1 MTTLYRFST
10 RLQKVAAT
18 AALVGGMAPLAAS
31 ALTLDTTFLQA
42 NSVFALND
50 MAYDAMKLSGT
61 TISALGNASL
71 VGGAA
76 AADPSTVPSFN
87 LPVTKV
93 DVSLGL
99 PFFGPMVTPNSG
111 AASGSALLISRG
123 QKNITLAN
131 FVIDYKSSLVMADIT
146 ANGVTQKYTSLYS
159 FEAPDLQ
166 IGLNGLTLNMHQQ
179 LSNLVLTPTAL
190 SSFSSGLNLS
200 KFFQNT
206 INGLDFGT
214 ITVDINGAL
223 RFGLSDK
230 AFVASS
236 VPEAPSMAAMA
247 LGLVGIAAVSRRKA
261 ASQG

>member
-10 RLQKVAAT
+10 RLQKLAAT
-18 AALVGGMAPLAAS
+18 AALVGGMAPLGAS
-31 ALTLDTTFLQA
+31 ALALDTTFLQA
-42 NSVFALND
+42 NSVFALSD
-50 MAYDAMKLSGT
+50 MAFDAMALSGT
-61 TISALGNASL
+61 TISSLGNASL
-71 VGGAA
+71 VTGAA
-76 AADPSTVPSFN
+76 ATGVPAFN

-99 PFFGPMVTPNSG
+99 PLFGPLVTPNSG

-146 ANGVTQKYTSLYS
+146 ANGLTQKYTSLYS

-166 IGLNGLTLNMHQQ
+166 IGLQGLTLNMHQQ

-190 SSFSSGLNLS
+190 TSFSSGLGLS

-261 ASQG
+261 AQR